1 MEIEII
7 GTESLGVR
15 GLCCFIKAKKRRILI
30 DPGVALGYLRHRLL
44 PHPLQVA
51 VGEEI
56 KKTIIDR
63 WKDTTDIVISH
74 FHGDHVPLKDANP
87 YQLNIKKLIGSNPN
101 VRIWTKDPSHL
112 SNIELKRY
120 KDISIMLNNKIIS
133 ADGKN
138 NDILTFSKPVPHG
151 IKKSSQTVIM
161 TRICDDDLVFVH
173 TSDIQLLNDEAVK
186 KIIEWKADIA
196 FVGGPPLYLSNR
208 LSKYQVRMAWKRAK
222 FLSENVNI
230 LILDHHLMRDYN
242 GVKWIKRLSQDGKKV
257 LCGADFMKKPR
268 RLLEAKREKLYEQ
281 MPVPDNWHDLYS
293 KGLVTTKKYRS

>member
-120 KDISIMLNNKIIS
+120 NDISIMLNNKIIS

-151 IKKSSQTVIM
+151 EKKSSQTVIM

-186 KIIEWKADIA
+186 KIIEWKADIV